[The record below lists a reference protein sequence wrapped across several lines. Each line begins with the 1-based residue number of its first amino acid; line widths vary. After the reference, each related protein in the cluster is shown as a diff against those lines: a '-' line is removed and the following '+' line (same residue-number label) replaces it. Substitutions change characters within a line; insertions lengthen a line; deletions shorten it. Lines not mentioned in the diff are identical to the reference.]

1 MRPTD
6 IQASI
11 ANNQFKRIET
21 LKRNRN
27 YNRKQIIKKITKSQ
41 KWNNQFK
48 FVKIPKDIK
57 PSWMGLPIIINEKL
71 RNKKKKFI
79 NFLEKKSIETRPI
92 ISGNFLNQPAAKLYK
107 IDKNKKD
114 FRNAQLIQ
122 DLGFLIG
129 LHTKKIKK
137 KQLDLIH
144 DCFFKIDSL

>member
-1 MRPTD
+1 MG
-6 IQASI
+6 I
-11 ANNQFKRIET
+11 FKST
-21 LKRNRN
+21 
-27 YNRKQIIKKITKSQ
+27 
-41 KWNNQFK
+41 
-48 FVKIPKDIK
+48 
-57 PSWMGLPIIINEKL
+57 
-71 RNKKKKFI
+71 
-79 NFLEKKSIETRPI
+79 
-92 ISGNFLNQPAAKLYK
+92 AAKLYK